1 MKSKPQ
7 STIVIRH
14 SSFTAHG
21 TALLAAIALFVT
33 APGAPAQNVTISAAQ
48 FQSMVYSASL
58 YTQLSLK
65 PELGASLQVLLELQ
79 RRNPNADP
87 AALAGLSSNA
97 LQLYRATAPYY
108 IRTNGYPDE
117 ILSEYL
123 ECLRQ
128 LPARTNFIP
137 VNLTML
143 NNFMLNLAEY
153 DYFTNDTVLDLI
165 NSSDQRLTSSEG
177 LAIKCQA
184 LVDNC
189 VARAQGNPGFASAM
203 ESLLWPETQVSLA
216 DTAAAIIGNT
226 NSPLHGNLT
235 MQTLLALSAASGDG
249 SLTVSSNQ
257 VMNLFT
263 SEMQTFWKII
273 NTNLAVLA
281 QINQSQPDYLAYLA
295 NQAAVES
302 NVQFQAA
309 VQQGQPAQI
318 ACATAAVLVQSR
330 LLPVGSES
338 VTSKLV
344 TGVSADLE
352 IGIGIL
358 GCGLG
363 EANGADSI
371 LGGCLDLFNEFGGQ
385 QTPEDE
391 LATQISN
398 VQTMVGDLSAN
409 MNYRFDRVDQSLTT
423 IYSTLNSN
431 FSQIQMTLGAQGQQ
445 IATLQGS
452 VDAIRG
458 TLVTVQAGLDRIEA
472 EDFAGFIDQQH
483 QNMDEDIDGDLLYL
497 AQFPGRSPLSES
509 AYEASPLGPEDL
521 FYTYATEFAADSS
534 VSPTNSGFDFT
545 GSGAETQLA
554 TYGLDGSLNY
564 IQQFLSTLG
573 LSTWGTEPLANPQ
586 EWFIA
591 AFAYLQLSAE
601 NPMWF
606 RKDASQRRVSDIISR
621 GQNLTNFC
629 GSLTFIPGTT
639 NINWP
644 LYNALEGYYASNLVS
659 FNGQVSNA
667 EYQYASDNNLALGA
681 WRQWDLAAPRVTAT
695 ATAVLGAPPSMPSI
709 IIPREPATNIAAGAY
724 DSLALMTDGTVV
736 GWGANDY
743 GQSTIPASLSNVVA
757 LAAGGEHSLALETNG
772 TIEGWGDNT
781 YGQTNIPP
789 GLSNVAAIAAGAVHS
804 LALRSNGT
812 VAGWGDNSFGQ
823 TNIPAGLSNVVA
835 IAAGADHSLALQADG
850 TVVGWGAGSPGS
862 AGYALSFNGASNV
875 VTVANQSVLNLYP
888 LTISAWI
895 KTTQTNNGYG
905 SGIINKFVSDSGN
918 GYQLFLY
925 SGHIHA
931 WYFQSPSAYIYNGGQ
946 QGMDGGLVADGRW
959 HQVAFVVDVNGGRIF
974 VDGTLTASLPWTGTP
989 GPTTTSQPLTLGY
1002 YHGGSANEYYSG
1014 LLDDVRIW
1022 NVARSQAQ
1030 IQADMMHRLT
1040 GTEPNLIAY
1049 WKLDDGTGATA
1060 TNSAVATGSACNGAL
1075 AGPTWVPGWAGFGQA
1090 TIPSGLSNVMAIAA
1104 GAWHSLALQS
1114 NGTVVAWGLD
1124 DRGQCD
1130 WPPGLSNVAAIAAGD
1145 YHSLALQADGTV
1157 VGWGDNTYGQT
1168 NIPFGL
1174 SNVVA
1179 IAAGA
1184 DHSLALK
1191 GDGTVVAWGRIHER
1205 QCLVPPA
1212 VTWRGAIA
1220 AGDLFNLALTAEG
1233 TVLGWGAGGGEWGVP
1248 DEGDNDLGETNVPTG
1263 LSNVVAIAAGYEDSL
1278 ALQADG
1284 TVVAWGDNGWGETGT
1299 IPAGL
1304 SNAVAIAAG
1313 YDDCL
1318 ALTADGTVVG
1328 WGENDYGEAAP
1339 PTGLSNVVAIAAGWF
1354 YSLALT
1360 AEGTVVA
1367 WGDNSYGQTNI
1378 PAGLS
1383 NVVAIAAGEYH
1394 SLALTADGTVVGWG
1408 DDEYGETTI
1417 PPGLTSVVAIAAG
1430 YDDSLALTADGTVVG
1445 WGENY
1450 NGATTIPSGLSN
1462 VVAIAAGTDYSLA
1475 LKADGTI
1482 VGWGITAPSSTPSGL
1497 SNAVAIA
1504 AGYEDSLALT
1514 AEGTV
1519 VDWGDNSCGQTN
1531 IPAGLSNVV
1540 AIAAGGDYYGDYS
1553 LVLTTNGTVVG
1564 WGDNTYGQTNIPFGL
1579 SNVVAIAAGAWH
1591 SLALQ
1596 ADGTVVGWG
1605 YDADGE
1611 TTIPSGLSRVV
1622 AIAAGDGDSLALQ
1635 ADGTV
1640 VGWGFNYCG
1649 EATGVPTTTSPF
1661 DNSGPVV
1668 IGGQVLSGVVAI
1680 AAGDVHSLALKADG
1694 TVVGWGDNEFGQA
1707 TIPAGLSNVV
1717 AIAAG
1722 SYHSLALKADG
1733 TVVGWGDNEYG
1744 ETTIPA
1750 GLSNVVAIAA
1760 GKGYSLFLTA
1770 TLASGSAASGGLSFV
1785 EAEIPAGLGALFY
1798 SCNTNTIYQM
1808 GLAGPLNSNAMS
1820 LSGAKA
1826 LLAAVLQL
1834 GMPYTLE
1841 RDGVLHGFL
1850 YGSQSLMDTS
1860 AATAFLQTQ
1869 NAQFQATPNA
1879 PLQLLGDEARLRFQ
1893 CFCAELNTCLT
1904 NLQATGQPEIPRLVG
1919 HTLRLL
1925 DLLSDAWT
1933 PPANSPP
1940 PALELSSQS
1949 NSPCLLLYGE
1959 PYMYYTLQYCDTLSG
1974 PGWTTTITNVQ
1985 DEQTITPPYSGSSHR
2000 FYRTVLPMP

>member
-1184 DHSLALK
+1184 
-1191 GDGTVVAWGRIHER
+1191 
-1205 QCLVPPA
+1205 
-1212 VTWRGAIA
+1212 
-1220 AGDLFNLALTAEG
+1220 
-1233 TVLGWGAGGGEWGVP
+1233 
-1248 DEGDNDLGETNVPTG
+1248 
-1263 LSNVVAIAAGYEDSL
+1263 
-1278 ALQADG
+1278 
-1284 TVVAWGDNGWGETGT
+1284 
-1299 IPAGL
+1299 
-1304 SNAVAIAAG
+1304 
-1313 YDDCL
+1313 
-1318 ALTADGTVVG
+1318 
-1328 WGENDYGEAAP
+1328 
-1339 PTGLSNVVAIAAGWF
+1339 
-1354 YSLALT
+1354 
-1360 AEGTVVA
+1360 
-1367 WGDNSYGQTNI
+1367 
-1378 PAGLS
+1378 
-1383 NVVAIAAGEYH
+1383 
-1394 SLALTADGTVVGWG
+1394 
-1408 DDEYGETTI
+1408 
-1417 PPGLTSVVAIAAG
+1417 
-1430 YDDSLALTADGTVVG
+1430 
-1445 WGENY
+1445 
-1450 NGATTIPSGLSN
+1450 
-1462 VVAIAAGTDYSLA
+1462 
-1475 LKADGTI
+1475 
-1482 VGWGITAPSSTPSGL
+1482 
-1497 SNAVAIA
+1497 
-1504 AGYEDSLALT
+1504 
-1514 AEGTV
+1514 
-1519 VDWGDNSCGQTN
+1519 
-1531 IPAGLSNVV
+1531 
-1540 AIAAGGDYYGDYS
+1540 
-1553 LVLTTNGTVVG
+1553 
-1564 WGDNTYGQTNIPFGL
+1564 
-1579 SNVVAIAAGAWH
+1579 WH